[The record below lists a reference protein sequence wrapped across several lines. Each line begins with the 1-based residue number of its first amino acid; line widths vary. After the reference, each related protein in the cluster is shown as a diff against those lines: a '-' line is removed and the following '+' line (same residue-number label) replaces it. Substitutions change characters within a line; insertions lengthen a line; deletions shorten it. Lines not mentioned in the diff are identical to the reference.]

1 MKTVLAEVATR
12 LESVAKV
19 AKVDT
24 DKAPKLSQKYKIH
37 ALPTL
42 VLFSKGAELE
52 RWGLLHAVIICK
64 RSGCFNFVPPC
75 AQI

>member
-1 MKTVLAEVATR
+1 VFCVWPRCGPCKKMKTVLAEVATR
-12 LESVAKV
+12 LDSVAKV

-24 DKAPKLSQKYKIH
+24 DKAPKLSEKYKIH

-52 RWGLLHAVIICK
+52 RWGLLHAVIIC
-64 RSGCFNFVPPC
+64 
-75 AQI
+75 